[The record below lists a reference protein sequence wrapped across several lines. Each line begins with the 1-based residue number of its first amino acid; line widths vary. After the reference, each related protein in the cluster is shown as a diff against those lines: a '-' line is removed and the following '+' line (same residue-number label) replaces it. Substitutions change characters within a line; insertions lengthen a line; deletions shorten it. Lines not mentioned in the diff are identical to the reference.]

1 MTYFRCL
8 FQRIP
13 HSSSDKSFWILS
25 FKKIRGQVI
34 CRGSRLPLYT
44 ITCVFVY
51 NVLQWRYMKLK
62 ENIMDFLD
70 KEQLI
75 VVIICGILIIIGI
88 SI

>member
-8 FQRIP
+8 FSRVSISP
-13 HSSSDKSFWILS
+13 AIKLFGFSDSKKSAARKFA
-25 FKKIRGQVI
+25 VEVV
-34 CRGSRLPLYT
+34 T

-51 NVLQWRYMKLK
+51 NVLQWKYMKLK

-70 KEQLI
+70 KEQVI
-75 VVIICGILIIIGI
+75 VVIVCGILIIIGI

>member
-8 FQRIP
+8 FSRVSISP
-13 HSSSDKSFWILS
+13 AIKLFGSLA
-25 FKKIRGQVI
+25 FKKSAARKFTVEVV
-34 CRGSRLPLYT
+34 T

-62 ENIMDFLD
+62 ENIMEFSD
-70 KEQLI
+70 KEQVI

>member
-1 MTYFRCL
+1 ME
-8 FQRIP
+8 
-13 HSSSDKSFWILS
+13 
-25 FKKIRGQVI
+25 VV
-34 CRGSRLPLYT
+34 T

-51 NVLQWRYMKLK
+51 NVLQWKYMKLK

-70 KEQLI
+70 KEQVI